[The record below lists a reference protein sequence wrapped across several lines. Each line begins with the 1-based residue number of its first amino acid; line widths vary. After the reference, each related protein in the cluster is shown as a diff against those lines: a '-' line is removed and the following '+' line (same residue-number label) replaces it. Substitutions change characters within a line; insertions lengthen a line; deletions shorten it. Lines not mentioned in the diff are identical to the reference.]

1 MYKCDICG
9 REIKKKIR
17 LGGYTLCPKHMHQLQ
32 NHGKFLDNIQ
42 RTTSD
47 LNDYVV
53 KDGIAYFELY
63 NQRNEKIATF
73 IVDICDIQKI
83 KYHKW
88 RLTHNHVV
96 TGEAAK
102 GQQRELSHII
112 LDIPKKEDHIVVDH
126 INGNPLDNTRNNLR
140 ICSQGCNALNK
151 SFMLNNTSG
160 FIGVSYK
167 KDRDTY
173 DPEIRFGYIRCHL
186 GMTNAIEEA
195 VYKRYIAEQ
204 LLFDEF
210 ANQEEQNR
218 KYEFTKNLPQETKDK
233 LCDIVIQKL
242 KAKNLWP

>member
-1 MYKCDICG
+1 
-9 REIKKKIR
+9 
-17 LGGYTLCPKHMHQLQ
+17 MHQLQ

-112 LDIPKKEDHIVVDH
+112 LDIPKKKTI
-126 INGNPLDNTRNNLR
+126 
-140 ICSQGCNALNK
+140 
-151 SFMLNNTSG
+151 
-160 FIGVSYK
+160 
-167 KDRDTY
+167 
-173 DPEIRFGYIRCHL
+173 
-186 GMTNAIEEA
+186 
-195 VYKRYIAEQ
+195 
-204 LLFDEF
+204 LLL
-210 ANQEEQNR
+210 
-218 KYEFTKNLPQETKDK
+218 T
-233 LCDIVIQKL
+233 I
-242 KAKNLWP
+242 